1 VFYYLDVHKRGIAL
15 ICALLGR
22 ASPMAA
28 ILEESERSSVL
39 IATRVPFTDVNDFN
53 IDLDALVSVAILAST
68 TLTKGGRKGMDDG
81 YAVSSSESSCRLC
94 SALLSRC

>member
-1 VFYYLDVHKRGIAL
+1 MLYYLDVHQCGIAL
-15 ICALLGR
+15 VYALLGR
-22 ASPMAA
+22 ASPTAA
-28 ILEESERSSVL
+28 ILQESERSSVL
-39 IATRVPFTDVNDFN
+39 TATRVPFTNVNDSKIVFN
-53 IDLDALVSVAILAST
+53 ALVSLAILAGT